1 MTYLVKQRSGRR
13 WVVVGSILTDST
25 DSIHLREELRKF
37 LWSHG
42 ILSSRLDK
50 YCLKL
55 KGKDNERLPPM

>member
-13 WVVVGSILTDST
+13 WVVVGSIIADSA

-42 ILSSRLDK
+42 IVSGNLSK
-50 YCLKL
+50 YCLK
-55 KGKDNERLPPM
+55 RR